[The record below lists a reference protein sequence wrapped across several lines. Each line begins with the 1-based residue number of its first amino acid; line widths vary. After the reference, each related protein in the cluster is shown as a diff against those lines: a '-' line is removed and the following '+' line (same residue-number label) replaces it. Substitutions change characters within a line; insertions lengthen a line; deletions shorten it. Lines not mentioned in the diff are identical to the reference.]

1 MASLS
6 VIVPTYRR
14 PSLLRRAVASALG
27 QTYRDLVVIV
37 FDNASGD
44 ETESVVAAFASRDA
58 RVRYVCRDRNVGGP
72 ANFARALDEITTPY
86 FAFLSDDDALFPRCY
101 ETCFR
106 GFAAAPDAL
115 MSAASTLEMDASG
128 SVRFAPLG
136 LWPRDGVYRP
146 PESILRMLDN
156 RHPTW
161 TSVVFKRDA
170 LSLVGGLDLEVG
182 PPSDLDFEL
191 RIAARFPVVIDRTP
205 SAVFS
210 AHAASNTARQ
220 DAAVADGMLLIA
232 NKLAADVRI
241 PAPIR
246 AAVGP
251 RLARQ
256 IRWKL
261 FEVCVKALVRGD
273 DSVAREALARL
284 RGRGD
289 GGVLRLICGLLVAA
303 CRNVPGV
310 RALLRSAER
319 ARLAARARRAA
330 ATLAGRD
337 LQSDLRWLDSIAG
350 GPEAKT
356 QA

>member
-1 MASLS
+1 MPSLS

-14 PSLLRRAVASALG
+14 PTLLRRAIASVLG
-27 QTYRDLVVIV
+27 QTYRDLVVLV

-44 ETESVVAAFASRDA
+44 ETESVVARFAARDS
-58 RVRYVCRDRNVGGP
+58 RVRYVCRERNIGGP
-72 ANFARALDEITTPY
+72 ENFARALDDVETPY

-101 ETCFR
+101 EICLR

-115 MSAASTLEMDASG
+115 MSAASTLEMDAQG
-128 SVRFAPLG
+128 SIRFSPLG
-136 LWPRDGVYRP
+136 LWPRDGVYHP

-161 TSVVFKRDA
+161 TSVVFKREA
-170 LSLVGGLDLEVG
+170 LALVGGLDLAVG

-191 RIAARFPVVIDRTP
+191 RIAARFPIVVDRTP

-210 AHAASNTARQ
+210 AHADSNTARQ
-220 DAAVADGMLLIA
+220 NAAIADGMLLMSE
-232 NKLAADVRI
+232 KLAADERI
-241 PAPIR
+241 PATTR
-246 AAVGP
+246 AAIGT

-256 IRWKL
+256 IRFKL

-273 DSVAREALARL
+273 DEVARQAFERL
-284 RGRGD
+284 RSRDD
-289 GGVLRLICGLLVAA
+289 GGVLRVTCGLLIGA
-303 CRNVPGV
+303 CRVIPGA
-310 RALLRSAER
+310 RALLRAAER

-330 ATLAGRD
+330 ATVGAYDIR
-337 LQSDLRWLDSIAG
+337 SDLRWLQSIAEP
-350 GPEAKT
+350 PEAST